1 MAMADWSPQFE
12 KATFDKVAWRLI
24 PLLFCCYIVAFLDR
38 VNVGFA
44 KLQMAPELGFSDS
57 VYGFGAGV
65 FFIGYFLFEVPS
77 NVILE
82 RVGAR
87 LWIARIMIT
96 WGIISASF
104 VFTNAIHW
112 GGVARKLNCTD
123 AEFTFY
129 FLRFLL
135 GASEAGFFPGVILYL
150 TYWFPAS
157 RRGGM
162 VARFM
167 TAIAISSVLGSPLSG
182 AILEFLDQAAGWH
195 GWQWLFLLE
204 GLPSVLVGVLV
215 FLLLPDSPEQ
225 ASWLTSGE
233 RELVA
238 SRITADETVKSELGE
253 RRNFMEV
260 FSDSRVWTLCLV
272 YFCGVV
278 CFYAVSFWMPTIIQD
293 AGLAKNDYLEVGLL
307 AMIPWGLGAVTMVRW
322 GIHSDCT
329 GERRWHSAAGLLC
342 AMLGL
347 LGLALV
353 DHHVGLGILALSL
366 VTVGLLS
373 WMVTFWAL
381 PTAFLSGTAAAAGIA
396 WINSVGN
403 LGGQVGPDLIGH
415 IRTATG
421 GADSG
426 AFLTLAGIALLGA
439 LLTIMLSNTQRK
451 LDAEI
456 RPPLNMN
463 RKS

>member
-1 MAMADWSPQFE
+1 MAAADCSRQFE

-44 KLQMAPELGFSDS
+44 KLQMAPELGFSDT

-77 NVILE
+77 NMILE

-104 VFTNAIHW
+104 VFVDAIHW
-112 GGVARKLNCTD
+112 GGIAGKFNCTD
-123 AEFTFY
+123 PEFTFY

-135 GASEAGFFPGVILYL
+135 GAAEAGFFPGVILFL
-150 TYWFPAS
+150 TYWFPAT
-157 RRGGM
+157 RRAAM

-167 TAIAISSVLGSPLSG
+167 TAIAISSILGSPLSG
-182 AILEFLDQAAGWH
+182 AILEFLDGAAGWR

-204 GLPSVLVGVLV
+204 GIPSVAIGLLV
-215 FLLLPDSPEQ
+215 FLLLPDTPER
-225 ASWLTSGE
+225 AYWLTSKE
-233 RELVA
+233 RELVVR
-238 SRITADETVKSELGE
+238 RIAEENALKRDLGE
-253 RRNFMEV
+253 CRRLRDLFC
-260 FSDSRVWTLCLV
+260 DGRVWMLCLI

-278 CFYAVSFWMPTIIQD
+278 CFYAVSFWMPTIIQNI
-293 AGLAKNDYLEVGLL
+293 GLNKNDYLEIGLL
-307 AMIPWGLGAVTMVRW
+307 AMIPWGLGAVAMIRW
-322 GIHSDCT
+322 SSHSDYT

-347 LGLALV
+347 LGLVAAGSNV
-353 DHHVGLGILALSL
+353 SLGILALSL

-373 WMVTFWAL
+373 WMGTFWAL

-403 LGGQVGPDLIGH
+403 LGGQAGPYLLGR
-415 IRTATG
+415 IRTATD

-426 AFLTLAGIALLGA
+426 AFLALAGLALLGA
-439 LLTIMLSNTQRK
+439 LVTIFLPNAQH
-451 LDAEI
+451 
-456 RPPLNMN
+456 N
-463 RKS
+463 RNGVDCSRDI